1 MDIYH
6 IWFDLKPGTPDVQ
19 FVERTQAYLGH
30 LVEEQKI
37 HSFRI
42 TRKKLGFAPAGW
54 GDFHVMI
61 EVANL
66 AGLDA
71 AFEYVATRAGEVEG
85 LHAAVNQLVQNARF
99 ALYRDFPDPLRQ
111 RGQERF

>member
-6 IWFDLKPGTPDVQ
+6 AWFDLKPGTSDVQ
-19 FVERTQAYLGH
+19 FVDRVQAYLGH
-30 LVEEQKI
+30 LVSEAKI

-42 TRKKLGFAPAGW
+42 TRKKLGLAPPEF

-66 AGLDA
+66 AELDT
-71 AFEYVATRAGEVEG
+71 AFQYVAHRAGAVEG
-85 LHAAVNQLVQNARF
+85 LHASVNQLVQNARF
-99 ALYRDFPDPLRQ
+99 ALFRDFPDPVRE

>member
-6 IWFDLKPGTPDVQ
+6 IWFDLKPGTSDTQ

-30 LVEEQKI
+30 LVEQQKV

-42 TRKKLGFAPAGW
+42 TRKKLGFAPPGY

-99 ALYRDFPDPLRQ
+99 ALYRDFPDPVRQ